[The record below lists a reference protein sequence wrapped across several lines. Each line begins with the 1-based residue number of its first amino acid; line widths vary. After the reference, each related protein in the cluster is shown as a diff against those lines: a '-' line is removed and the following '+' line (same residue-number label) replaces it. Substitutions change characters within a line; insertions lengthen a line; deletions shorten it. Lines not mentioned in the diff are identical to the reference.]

1 MLVVFEFG
9 STEDLS
15 EFLHIVKHKNDVRN
29 EELDYCLAR
38 EKAQEVIACREL
50 KIPYVVLDKPTFFSA
65 NAAGQRQ
72 VIIDSNVDIDTLGSE
87 TPLVIRS
94 NTRSF
99 DCEAIERFKTFV
111 PAEAA
116 LNVTHWPKFIKSPEK
131 YLKRHLVELTK
142 DAFNGAM
149 DMDAINPPVFIK
161 GVEKGS
167 GFSLHHVVRD
177 RQELA
182 ELIRPAAE
190 LRQVYGTRVP
200 VEAKDE
206 DYLAFVQMPDWDC
219 PYRGPQKGRVH
230 FFDPKEGVMIS
241 GVLEFDHQPEHK
253 AEYRCFIVNGKV
265 SSISTYTDYQAYPVP
280 PMIEKLAIQFAA
292 DHAELAPGFVAD
304 FGMTNMGP
312 ALVELNDFSHS
323 GRYVGNDAY
332 ALYRDLEQF
341 LGVDRSAIKVPKV
354 KIPAHFVSDDDF
366 VLVSRAHQ
374 LPDGSWSKI

>member
-9 STEDLS
+9 STNDLS
-15 EFLHIVKHKNDVRN
+15 EFLHVAKHKNDVRN

-38 EKAQEVIACREL
+38 EKAQEVIACRDL
-50 KIPYVVLDKPTFFSA
+50 KIPYVVLDKPSFVSA
-65 NAAGQRQ
+65 SGKGKRQ
-72 VIIDSNVDIDTLGSE
+72 VIIDSNIDVAALGSD

-99 DCEAIERFKTFV
+99 DCEALERFKTFV

-116 LNVTHWPKFIKSPEK
+116 VNVTHWPKFIKNPEK
-131 YLKRHLVELTK
+131 YLKRNVVELPK
-142 DAFNGAM
+142 VAFNGAM
-149 DMDAINPPVFIK
+149 GMGAINPPVFIK

-167 GFSLHHVVRD
+167 GFSLRHVVQT
-177 RQELA
+177 RQELND
-182 ELIRPAAE
+182 LIKPASE
-190 LRQVYGTRVP
+190 LRKTFGSRVP
-200 VEAKDE
+200 AEALDDE
-206 DYLAFVQMPDWDC
+206 YLAFVQMPDWEC
-219 PYRGPQKGRVH
+219 PYRGLEKGRVH

-253 AEYRCFIVNGKV
+253 AEYRCFIVDGKV

-341 LGVDRSAIKVPKV
+341 LGVDRSAIKGPKV

-374 LPDGSWSKI
+374 LSDGSWSKI